1 MPTYPR
7 IYNNKPRKMVKV
19 MWVASVVVE
28 RGEGDGFWARES
40 PQRNKEKVGSILEW
54 RCTVGKGGGGR
65 ILGVAGGEGEERRG
79 WVRFLVKMINGV

>member
-28 RGEGDGFWARES
+28 RGEGDGFFFGRVNHHNVTRRRWGVFWS
-40 PQRNKEKVGSILEW
+40 
-54 RCTVGKGGGGR
+54 GGVQW
-65 ILGVAGGEGEERRG
+65 ITAVVAGFWVWPAVRKKRGEGVGEIE
-79 WVRFLVKMINGV
+79 